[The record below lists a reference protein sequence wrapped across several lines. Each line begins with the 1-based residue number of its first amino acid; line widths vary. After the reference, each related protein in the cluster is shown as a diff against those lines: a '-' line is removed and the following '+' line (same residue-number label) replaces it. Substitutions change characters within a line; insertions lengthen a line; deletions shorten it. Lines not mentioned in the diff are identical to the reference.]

1 MRQFLVP
8 AALVAGLVV
17 AGPVAGQEPEPQVT
31 LDEAVELALRASPV
45 VAQRQGAI
53 RTSESAER
61 TAFGAYLPQLSASA
75 GGSLAS
81 GRDRFDPNTGI
92 TVSGSSND
100 SYSAGLS
107 ASMDLFTAGRR
118 GAQSRQARA
127 ATSEAEAQ
135 LVEQQF
141 AITLAAKQAFF
152 AVLRADEVIRVSEQR
167 IDRARQGL
175 SAAEER
181 LRVGSATRSDSL
193 RSQLELTQARQ
204 ALLQAQTDREAA
216 AFALGAMIGRDGP
229 VGARLESDLE
239 PTPLALTREQLIEL
253 AVQQSP
259 TVVSAEA
266 TIDANSAA
274 LRVART
280 QYFPS
285 LRASGGYDWSNDA
298 AAFTGGNTSWTT
310 RVSLSYNLFNGF
322 AREETNE
329 RAEVNLLVARLQAE
343 DARRQVRT
351 DLERAI
357 GALELGEQQVA
368 LSREALSMAI
378 EDLRVVEARYQLGA
392 STILDQITSQVAV
405 AEAELAL
412 INARYDYQ
420 VARATLE
427 ALVGRAL

>member
-1 MRQFLVP
+1 MRQFFVTAVAA
-8 AALVAGLVV
+8 AALAW
-17 AGPVAGQEPEPQVT
+17 APPVAAQETSEPQVT
-31 LDEAVELALRASPV
+31 LDEAITLALRNSPV
-45 VAQRQGAI
+45 IAQRQGAI
-53 RTSESAER
+53 RTAESAER
-61 TAFGAYLPQLSASA
+61 TAFGAYLPSLSASA
-75 GGSLAS
+75 GGSLS
-81 GRDRFDPNTGI
+81 STERFNPQTNT
-92 TVSGSSND
+92 TVSGSSD

-127 ATSEAEAQ
+127 ATSEAEA
-135 LVEQQF
+135 LFVEQQF
-141 AITLAAKQAFF
+141 AVTLQAKQAFF

-167 IDRARQGL
+167 IERARQGL
-175 SAAEER
+175 TAAEER

-216 AFALGAMIGRDGP
+216 AFALGALIGTDGP
-229 VGARLESDLE
+229 VGARLERDLE
-239 PTPLALTREQLIEL
+239 PTPLALTREELIDL
-253 AVQQSP
+253 VMDQSP
-259 TVVSAEA
+259 SVLSAEA
-266 TIDANSAA
+266 AVEANSAA

-285 LRASGGYDWSNDA
+285 LRASAGYDWFNQD
-298 AAFTGGNTSWTT
+298 AAFTGGRTSWST

-322 AREETNE
+322 SREEANE
-329 RAEVNLLVARLQAE
+329 RAEVNLNVARLQVE

-351 DLERAI
+351 ELERAL
-357 GALELGEQQVA
+357 GALELAEQQVV
-368 LSREALSMAI
+368 LSREALSMAA
-378 EDLRVVEARYQLGA
+378 EDLRVQEARYSLGA

-420 VARATLE
+420 VARAQLE

>member
-1 MRQFLVP
+1 MP

-17 AGPVAGQEPEPQVT
+17 VGPLSGQEPEPQVT
-31 LDEAVELALRASPV
+31 LDEAVELALRTSPV

-61 TAFGAYLPQLSASA
+61 TAWGAFLPQLSMSA
-75 GGSLAS
+75 GGSLS
-81 GRDRFDPNTGI
+81 STERFNPQTNTS
-92 TVSGSSND
+92 VSGSSD

-118 GAQSRQARA
+118 GAQRRQADA
-127 ATSEAEAQ
+127 ATSAAEA
-135 LVEQQF
+135 LLIEQQF
-141 AITLAAKQAFF
+141 AVTLSAKQAFF

-216 AFALGAMIGRDGP
+216 AFALGAMVGRDGP
-229 VGARLESDLE
+229 VGAQLERELE
-239 PTPLALTREQLIEL
+239 PSPLTLTREQLVEL
-253 AVQQSP
+253 AIEQSP
-259 TVVSAEA
+259 TVVSAETA
-266 TIDANSAA
+266 IQANSAA

-285 LRASGGYDWSNDA
+285 LRASGGYDWFNQDA
-298 AAFTGGNTSWTT
+298 ALAGGRISWST
-310 RVSLSYNLFNGF
+310 RVSMSYNLFNGF
-322 AREETNE
+322 AREEANE